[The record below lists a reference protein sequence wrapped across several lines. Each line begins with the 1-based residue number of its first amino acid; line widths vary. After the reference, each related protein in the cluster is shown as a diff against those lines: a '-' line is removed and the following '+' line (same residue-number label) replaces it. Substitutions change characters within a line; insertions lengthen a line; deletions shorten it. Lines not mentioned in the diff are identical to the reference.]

1 MASTLDINFNNTI
14 ADYMTA
20 PSYSLYE
27 EFYSSTSKYK
37 QMDNEKQKSMSEQ
50 KKTNQTKKKIQKS
63 EKNPQKYTVR

>member
-1 MASTLDINFNNTI
+1 
-14 ADYMTA
+14 MTE

-50 KKTNQTKKKIQKS
+50 KKTNQTKKKFKKVAKIP
-63 EKNPQKYTVR
+63 KNTP